1 MKNIYSYKVDKEGAL
16 YRAALAGLV
25 SKVDPADDMYIK
37 YEEVIKKEIKALE
50 DIQFDG
56 YMLLLADVVL
66 VSREISGFVSSFGS
80 IQNSLTAFVLDIV
93 DYYEFDEDSFKNFTP
108 FSKKPVVSILISS
121 YANDGCMGYVKH
133 KYPDIIKKS
142 KKRTITFYDDLKIKF
157 IDLGIQTRV
166 KHDEEW

>member
-66 VSREISGFVSSFGS
+66 VSREISGLWTPIGS
-80 IQNSLTAFVLDIV
+80 CD
-93 DYYEFDEDSFKNFTP
+93 
-108 FSKKPVVSILISS
+108 
-121 YANDGCMGYVKH
+121 
-133 KYPDIIKKS
+133 
-142 KKRTITFYDDLKIKF
+142 
-157 IDLGIQTRV
+157 
-166 KHDEEW
+166 